1 MDVSSLRFGREI
13 RWLYQAALLMFL
25 ITIGLGMSRGLGLVS
40 FTDRNVLLTHLHSGT
55 IGWITL
61 GILATVLWLY
71 GGITPRQAADA
82 RISWLAAWLA
92 LSVPLYIVAWWSGN
106 FPFRAVAGGLVLVG
120 ILAYVVWLVRE
131 ATRVGYGRLSV
142 PQLGAVVGLV
152 TLVFGS
158 ALGVYLQVQFAS
170 ATNLSPDIGNL
181 IGSHAETQ
189 VSAYLVLVA
198 MSIAYWR
205 LVPER
210 PGRARRGTWMV
221 WLLFLGGA
229 IIAVALIT
237 NTVQATVAYIPLDIA
252 AFVLFLTLA
261 WRQVVAPGWLQA
273 GSARHYAVAIPFA
286 LVYLAIFVALI
297 VGFAVLRVWKDFSE
311 IPPNLIP
318 ASEHPLFVG
327 MVTMTIFGLL
337 FDLNRDRRAIWPWA
351 DHVVFWGITIAV
363 AAFTAAI
370 LVSATQLYAF
380 ITPVLG
386 LSILVGIV
394 THTLRLWSRPAPE
407 RRPSGTV

>member
-1 MDVSSLRFGREI
+1 VDVSTLRFGREI

-40 FTDRNVLLTHLHSGT
+40 FADRNILLTHLHSGT

-71 GGITPRQAADA
+71 SGTAARRPADA
-82 RISWLAAWLA
+82 RMGWLAAWLA
-92 LSVPLYIVAWWSGN
+92 FAVPLYIVAWWSGN
-106 FPFRAVAGGLVLVG
+106 FPFRAVAGALVLIG
-120 ILAYVVWLVRE
+120 ILAYVVWLVIE
-131 ATRVGYGRLSV
+131 AARIGYGRLSV
-142 PQLGAVVGLV
+142 PQLGTVVGLV

-158 ALGVYLQVQFAS
+158 ALGVYLQVQFATV
-170 ATNLSPDIGNL
+170 TNLSPDIGNL

-221 WLLFLGGA
+221 WLLFVGGA
-229 IIAVALIT
+229 IIAIALIT

-261 WRQVVAPGWLQA
+261 WRQVLAPGWFTA

-286 LVYLAIFVALI
+286 LVYLAIFIALI
-297 VGFAVLRVWKDFSE
+297 VGFAVLQVWKDFTE

-327 MVTMTIFGLL
+327 MVTNTIFGLL
-337 FDLNRDRRAIWPWA
+337 FDLNRDRRGIWPWA
-351 DHVVFWGITIAV
+351 DHAVFWGITIAV

-370 LVSATQLYAF
+370 LLSATQLYAF

-386 LSILVGIV
+386 LSILVGIL
-394 THTLRLWSRPAPE
+394 THTRRLWSRPTPE
-407 RRPSGTV
+407 PTI